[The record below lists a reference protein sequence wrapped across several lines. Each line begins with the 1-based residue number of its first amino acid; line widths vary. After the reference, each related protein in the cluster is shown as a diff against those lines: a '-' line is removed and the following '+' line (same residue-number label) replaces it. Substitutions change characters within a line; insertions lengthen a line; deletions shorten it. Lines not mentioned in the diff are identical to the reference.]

1 MRKSPLP
8 PAIRLTLLLCCGL
21 PAAVHPD
28 RAGAQTY
35 PAKPI
40 RLVIPF
46 PAGGASDILARTVA
60 DKLGDAFKQQVIVD
74 NRAGAGGLIAI
85 DTVAKTPPDGYSLL
99 QIATSFVINPSLF
112 KKVSYD
118 PGKDFS
124 PIALLAIADNIV
136 VVHPSLPVK
145 TLKDLINLAKAR
157 PHDLNYAHSGS
168 GTQAY
173 LGAELFK
180 QMVGVDIVPVPY
192 KGTPAALLDVIS
204 GQVHLMFAGAP
215 PALTQIRA
223 GKLRALA
230 VTGKA
235 RLPELPAVPAAAETL
250 PGFEA
255 SVWYGILAPAGIPQ
269 DIVIR
274 LNAEVNRIL
283 GLSDVR
289 ERLVNAG
296 FRTLASTTEEFSA
309 YMKFEGAKWAKVIR
323 DSGTRVAD

>member
-1 MRKSPLP
+1 MRKLPLP
-8 PAIRLTLLLCCGL
+8 PVIRLAVLLCCMT
-21 PAAVHPD
+21 ATAHPE
-28 RAGAQTY
+28 RASAQIY
-35 PAKPI
+35 PAKPL
-40 RLVIPF
+40 RLVVPF

-85 DTVAKTPPDGYSLL
+85 ETVAKTPPDGYSLL

-112 KKVSYD
+112 RKISYD
-118 PGKDFS
+118 PEKDFS

-157 PHDLNYAHSGS
+157 PQALNYAHSGS

-173 LGAELFK
+173 LAAELFK

-192 KGTPAALLDVIS
+192 KGTPVALLDVIS

-215 PALTQIRA
+215 PALAQIRA

-255 SVWYGILAPAGIPQ
+255 SVWYGVLAPAGIPK

-274 LNAEVNRIL
+274 LNAEINRIL

-289 ERLVNAG
+289 ERLVNVG
-296 FRTLASTTEEFSA
+296 FRTLAGTPEEFSA
-309 YMKFEGAKWAKVIR
+309 YMKAEGAKWAKVIR

>member
-1 MRKSPLP
+1 M
-8 PAIRLTLLLCCGL
+8 LLCCGL

-28 RAGAQTY
+28 RANAQIY
-35 PAKPI
+35 PAKPLK
-40 RLVIPF
+40 LVVPF
-46 PAGGASDILARTVA
+46 PAGGSSDILARTVA
-60 DKLGDAFKQQVIVD
+60 AKLADAFKQQVIVD

-85 DTVAKTPPDGYSLL
+85 ESVARTPPDGYSLL
-99 QIATSFVINPSLF
+99 QIDKSFVINPSLF
-112 KKVSYD
+112 KKISYD
-118 PGKDFS
+118 PEKDFS
-124 PIALLAIADNIV
+124 PIALLAIFDSIV

-157 PHDLNYAHSGS
+157 PQALNYAHSGS
-168 GTQAY
+168 GMQGY

-180 QMVGVDIVPVPY
+180 QMAGVDIVPISY

-215 PALTQIRA
+215 PALAQIRA

-230 VTGKA
+230 VTGQE
-235 RLPELPAVPAAAETL
+235 RLPELPAVPTAAETL

-255 SVWYGILAPAGIPQ
+255 SVWYGILAPAGISK
-269 DIVIR
+269 DTVIR
-274 LNAEVNRIL
+274 LNAELNRIL

-289 ERLVNAG
+289 ERLANAG
-296 FRTLASTTEEFSA
+296 FRTLASTPEEFSA
-309 YMKFEGAKWAKVIR
+309 YMKAEGAKWAKVIR

>member
-1 MRKSPLP
+1 MRKLQLP
-8 PAIRLTLLLCCGL
+8 PVIRLAILLCGMTV
-21 PAAVHPD
+21 AAHPD
-28 RAGAQTY
+28 RASAQNY
-35 PAKPI
+35 PAKPL
-40 RLVIPF
+40 RLVVPF

-60 DKLGDAFKQQVIVD
+60 DKLGDAFKQQVLVD

-85 DTVAKTPPDGYSLL
+85 ETVAKTPPDGYSLL

-112 KKVSYD
+112 RKISYD
-118 PGKDFS
+118 PEKDFS

-145 TLKDLINLAKAR
+145 TLKDLISLAKAR
-157 PHDLNYAHSGS
+157 PQALNYAHSGS

-192 KGTPAALLDVIS
+192 KGTPAALLEVIS
-204 GQVHLMFAGAP
+204 GQIHLMFAGAP

-235 RLPELPAVPAAAETL
+235 RLPELPTVPAAAETL

-255 SVWYGILAPAGIPQ
+255 SVWYGILAPAGIPK

-283 GLSDVR
+283 GLPDVR

-296 FRTLASTTEEFSA
+296 FRTLAGTPEEFSA
-309 YMKFEGAKWAKVIR
+309 YMKSEGAKWAKVIR
-323 DSGTRVAD
+323 DSGTHVAD

>member
-1 MRKSPLP
+1 MRKLPLP
-8 PAIRLTLLLCCGL
+8 PVIRLAVLLCCMT
-21 PAAVHPD
+21 AAAHPE
-28 RAGAQTY
+28 RASAQIY
-35 PAKPI
+35 PAKPL
-40 RLVIPF
+40 RLVVPF

-85 DTVAKTPPDGYSLL
+85 ETVAKTPPDGYSLL

-112 KKVSYD
+112 RKISYD
-118 PGKDFS
+118 PEKDFS

-157 PHDLNYAHSGS
+157 PQALNYAHSGS

-173 LGAELFK
+173 LAAELFK

-192 KGTPAALLDVIS
+192 KGTPVALLDVIS

-215 PALTQIRA
+215 PALAQIRA

-255 SVWYGILAPAGIPQ
+255 SVWYGVLAPAGIPK

-274 LNAEVNRIL
+274 LNAEINRIL

-289 ERLVNAG
+289 ERLVNVG
-296 FRTLASTTEEFSA
+296 FRTLAGTPEEFSA
-309 YMKFEGAKWAKVIR
+309 YMKAEGAKWAKVIR